1 MSLEEIVDTIIENNA
16 EDEAEDDTVSMEV
29 VTRKEALLASKTL
42 QNFMLQFQNV
52 VLELLDAIRKI
63 RDELQQDLNFKKK
76 ITDNYNVIFSI
87 I

>member
-42 QNFMLQFQNV
+42 QNFMLQFQNATP
-52 VLELLDAIRKI
+52 ELLDAIRKI
-63 RDELQQDLNFKKK
+63 RDELQQDLN
-76 ITDNYNVIFSI
+76 
-87 I
+87 